1 MKRLV
6 ASVFVLAIVIPLQG
20 AIAGAGSTSGTDVAF
35 YQPGS
40 SSWTIP
46 GNATFYY
53 GAPGDTPLLC
63 DWNGDGIAT
72 VGVYRESTGYLLL
85 HDGNRTG
92 AADYEFYYGIPG
104 DRPLC
109 GDWNGDGTDTIGIYR
124 PSSQRFY
131 LRNQNTH
138 GVGDKDFQFG
148 FANGVPFAGDF
159 NGDGIDTVGVRDPKN
174 GWLELARGN
183 YSDSAV
189 VEAFFGSSADTLVVG
204 DWDGDGTDRL
214 GVFQPATNTLAITNL
229 FGAERIAATYDL
241 GPVHG
246 IPLAAE
252 FDATGGLATKYPV
265 SSAAVGEV
273 VKPKAPAPVPPPEV
287 VPTPPSEEAPPPP
300 QEERLTVVTPS
311 TVPASP
317 IVKSAVPIP
326 ADAVRIN
333 PGTNI
338 QSVVNQYG
346 GGTTFLLGTGLHRQQ
361 QVQPKSGQTFI
372 GETGAFMNG
381 AKILTGWQ
389 RDGGTW
395 FVSGQTQSGRQQ
407 GSCLS
412 SSPECNHPEELFI
425 DHARM
430 THVSS
435 KGQVGPGK
443 WFFDYGADRIYI
455 GNDPSGKLIE
465 TSVTE
470 MAFFGQVSD
479 VTITGLVIE
488 KYASPAQVGAIDT
501 RGNPSGKTN
510 GSNWFIAN
518 NEVRHNHGVGIKS
531 TNGSRVVG
539 NYVHHNGQL
548 GLGGDGPGMLIED
561 NEIAYNNASGY
572 SYGWEGGGT
581 KWAYTTD
588 LVVRSNYSHHNV
600 GPGLWTDIDN
610 IRTTYEGN
618 RVTDNVGIGIFHEIS
633 YDAVIRNNYIA
644 GNGFGHSAWLWG
656 GGIVVAASPNVE
668 VHDNELVNNADG
680 IAGIQQN
687 RSDAPSAYGPMIVKN
702 LYVHDNRITMAEGQ
716 TGLVQDIG
724 ENAIFTGRNNR
735 FVNNEY
741 ILNGDGRQF
750 AWNNGSKTLQEWN
763 GFGLS

>member
-1 MKRLV
+1 MKRFATAVLV
-6 ASVFVLAIVIPLQG
+6 LGIVIPLQG
-20 AIAGAGSTSGTDVAF
+20 AIAGSASTSGTDIAF
-35 YQPGS
+35 YHPGS
-40 SSWTIP
+40 SSWSIP
-46 GNATFYY
+46 GSADFYY

-109 GDWNGDGTDTIGIYR
+109 GDWNGDGTDTIAIYR

-148 FANGVPFAGDF
+148 FKNGIPFAGDF
-159 NGDGIDTVGVRDPKN
+159 NGDGIDTVGIRDPKN

-183 YSDSAV
+183 YSDAPV

-214 GVFQPATNTLAITNL
+214 GVYQPGTNTLAVTNL
-229 FGAERIAATYDL
+229 FGADRIAKVYDL
-241 GPVHG
+241 GSGSGV
-246 IPLAAE
+246 PLAAE
-252 FDATGGLATKYPV
+252 FDGSGGVATTYPERDAATV
-265 SSAAVGEV
+265 EGV
-273 VKPKAPAPVPPPEV
+273 VKPAAPAVPA
-287 VPTPPSEEAPPPP
+287 TPAPPTEPP
-300 QEERLTVVTPS
+300 VQEEPFTVETPS

-317 IVKSAVPIP
+317 TVKSAVPVPSNAI
-326 ADAVRIN
+326 RIN
-333 PGTNI
+333 PGTSI
-338 QSVVNQYG
+338 QSVVDRSG
-346 GGTTFLLGTGLHRQQ
+346 GDATFLLGAGVHRQQ

-372 GETGAFMNG
+372 GEAGAFMNG
-381 AKILTGWQ
+381 ARVLSGWQ
-389 RDGGTW
+389 RDGSTW
-395 FVSGQTQSGRQQ
+395 YVTGQTQSGRQH
-407 GSCLS
+407 GSCVS
-412 SSPECNHPEELFI
+412 SAPECNHPEELFI
-425 DHARM
+425 DHTRM
-430 THVSS
+430 THVGS
-435 KGQVGPGK
+435 KSQVGPGK

-455 GNDPSGKLIE
+455 GNDPSGKLVE

-470 MAFFGQVSD
+470 MAFFGQVSN
-479 VTITGLVIE
+479 VTVTGLVIE

-518 NEVRHNHGVGIKS
+518 NEVRNNHGVGIKS
-531 TNGSRVVG
+531 TDGSRVVG

-548 GLGGDGPGMLIED
+548 GMGGDGPGMVIED
-561 NEIAYNNASGY
+561 NEIAYNNAAGY

-588 LVVRSNYSHHNV
+588 LVVRRNYSHHNV

-610 IRTTYEGN
+610 IRTTYDGN

-656 GGIVVAASPNVE
+656 AGIVVAASPNVE
-668 VHDNELVNNADG
+668 VHDNELVDNADG

-687 RSDAPSAYGPMIVKN
+687 RSDAPAAYGPMIVKN
-702 LYVHDNRITMAEGQ
+702 LHVHDNRITMTEGE
-716 TGLVQDIG
+716 TGVVRDTG
-724 ENAIFTGRNNR
+724 DNSIFTSRNNR

-741 ILNGDGRQF
+741 ILKGDGRQF
-750 AWNNGSKTLQEWN
+750 AWNNGSRTLQEWTSY
-763 GFGLS
+763 GMS